1 MVGESLHDDSRGG
14 AVTVFVVTSPILLE
28 YF

>member
-1 MVGESLHDDSRGG
+1 MVGESLHDVSRDG
-14 AVTVFVVTSPILLE
+14 AVTVFVVTSAILLE